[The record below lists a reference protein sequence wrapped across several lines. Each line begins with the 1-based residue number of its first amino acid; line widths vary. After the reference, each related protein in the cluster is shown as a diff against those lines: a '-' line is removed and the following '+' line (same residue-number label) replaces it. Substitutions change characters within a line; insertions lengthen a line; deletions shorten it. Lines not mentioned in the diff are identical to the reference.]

1 MQFYLYNDLIY
12 FKDFAGKVRLCLLKA
27 FEKEI
32 FYEAY
37 NYNTYTG
44 FNRTYKVIISNYF
57 FRKLTRRLYRYIHYY
72 YEYNLNQTKR
82 HITYG
87 LLILIVGSLIPHY
100 TVAVDFIL
108 DLPVNKDNINAAIS
122 ITYKFSKRNTVTI
135 DKDTFSAEEWINIYL
150 DVTVD

>member
-12 FKDFAGKVRLCLLKA
+12 FKDFAKRVRLYLLKV

-37 NYNTYTG
+37 NYNIYTG

-57 FRKLTRRLYRYIHYY
+57 FRKLTRRLYRYIHHY

-82 HITYG
+82 YTTYE
-87 LLILIVGSLIPHY
+87 LLILIVGPPIPHY
-100 TVAVDFIL
+100 IVTIDFIL
-108 DLPVNKDNINAAIS
+108 GLPVNKNNINTAIS
-122 ITYKFSKRNTVTI
+122 IICKFFKRNTVAV
-135 DKDTFSAEEWINIYL
+135 DKDTFSAEE
-150 DVTVD
+150 